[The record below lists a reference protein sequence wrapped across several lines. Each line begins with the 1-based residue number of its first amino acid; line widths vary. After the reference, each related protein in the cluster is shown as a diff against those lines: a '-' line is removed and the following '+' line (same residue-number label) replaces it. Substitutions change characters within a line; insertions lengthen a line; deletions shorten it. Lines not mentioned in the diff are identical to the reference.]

1 MPRGLEGL
9 GPAAVAGIGHCWG
22 CDWRASWLFPQP
34 SQGEPQ
40 DPGRCRGADGKVEE
54 RPANSAPQWS
64 QGLAELRRGGQ
75 WWRGQKPQNKAGGGR
90 LKAALACQAE
100 LWLPTQPLLRM
111 FHLTHPSSRVYRS
124 NQTAQVDVAQN
135 VATIRVTP
143 AHSNHS
149 WAVLFDG
156 QSVSWLA
163 GGRKRVAAQRCS
175 GSGGPVL
182 PACLPPQGCVC
193 YRPAEH
199 RACFLHPME
208 PRDRT
213 TLQLLVNT
221 SRVSSPCTP
230 MARLPRP
237 GARQWVLCV

>member
-1 MPRGLEGL
+1 
-9 GPAAVAGIGHCWG
+9 
-22 CDWRASWLFPQP
+22 
-34 SQGEPQ
+34 
-40 DPGRCRGADGKVEE
+40 
-54 RPANSAPQWS
+54 
-64 QGLAELRRGGQ
+64 
-75 WWRGQKPQNKAGGGR
+75 
-90 LKAALACQAE
+90 
-100 LWLPTQPLLRM
+100 M

-143 AHSNHS
+143 AQSNRS

-156 QSVSWLA
+156 QSVSWLV
-163 GGRKRVAAQRCS
+163 GRKRVATQRH
-175 GSGGPVL
+175 SGGPVL

-208 PRDRT
+208 PRDRK

-221 SRVSSPCTP
+221 SRVSSPHTP

-237 GARQWVLCV
+237 GAKGSCV

>member
-1 MPRGLEGL
+1 MK
-9 GPAAVAGIGHCWG
+9 AV
-22 CDWRASWLFPQP
+22 
-34 SQGEPQ
+34 
-40 DPGRCRGADGKVEE
+40 
-54 RPANSAPQWS
+54 
-64 QGLAELRRGGQ
+64 
-75 WWRGQKPQNKAGGGR
+75 
-90 LKAALACQAE
+90 LACPAE
-100 LWLPTQPLLRM
+100 LWLPTQPLLPM

-143 AHSNHS
+143 AQSNRS

-156 QSVSWLA
+156 QSVSWLV
-163 GGRKRVAAQRCS
+163 GRKRVATQRH
-175 GSGGPVL
+175 SGGPVL

-208 PRDRT
+208 PRDRK

-221 SRVSSPCTP
+221 SRVSSPHTP

-237 GARQWVLCV
+237 GARQRVLCIAWARGGLRLWFQGNRSSIFPLLRLLTRAEGGAGTVLACPGIH